1 MAMLHII
8 RSSGYNNNA
17 LAQCLNMLLPN
28 DSILLMDDG
37 CYNVNHKLL
46 LKAQLAAP
54 ELKIFF
60 IEQHANAR
68 AQKNIA
74 QAFSPTTLT
83 DVVNLLFQHDNS
95 ITWS

>member
-17 LAQCLNMLLPN
+17 LEQCLDMLLPN

-37 CYNVNHKLL
+37 CYNVNHKML
-46 LKAQLAAP
+46 LKAQSASPALSIYF
-54 ELKIFF
+54 L
-60 IEQHANAR
+60 EQHANAR
-68 AQKNIA
+68 AQKNIDNN
-74 QAFSPTTLT
+74 FTPTTLT
-83 DVVNLLFQHDNS
+83 NVVTLLFQHDNS

>member
-8 RSSGYNNNA
+8 RSSAYNSNA
-17 LAQCLNMLLPN
+17 LAQCLNILLPH

-46 LKAQLAAP
+46 LQAKADSP
-54 ELKIFF
+54 ELKIYF
-60 IEQHANAR
+60 IVLHAQAR
-68 AQKNIA
+68 GQKNIKNNLT
-74 QAFSPTTLT
+74 PTTLT
-83 DVVNLLFQHDNS
+83 DVVTLLFQHDNS